1 MTKKYFFFDID
12 GTLLSEIDHMMP
24 DSCRETLQTLEKN
37 GHFVAIATSRPY
49 YLTKD
54 TAKEMGIKNYVCD
67 GGDGLVINEELVE
80 ILPLNKEDALS
91 LAKECIEANL
101 PIATSIDITNNR
113 YSPDIRFISS
123 YPKLKHAFD
132 FVTQDGFDVLQSQS
146 IHKMCIYCTKEDEQH
161 LPSLSKVPHNRLEQQ
176 MILEEAV
183 DKYKGIINM
192 MKRLNASL
200 DDVVEKAKAN
210 GRDLLFLILDG
221 VEDPHN
227 LGSIMRVAECAG
239 VTGIII
245 PKNRSVSVN
254 ETVVRVSVGA
264 SEHVN
269 VIKVTNINSTI
280 EELKKKGVFVFAA
293 DMDGQE
299 MYSVNLKGDIAIVVG
314 SEGFGVSA
322 LTRKLC
328 DGIIS
333 IPMFG
338 KVNSLNA
345 SVSAG
350 VVIYEAVRQRRK

>member
-1 MTKKYFFFDID
+1 MQIEGKNQVRELLNSDKTIEKLSILD
-12 GTLLSEIDHMMP
+12 GT
-24 DSCRETLQTLEKN
+24 
-37 GHFVAIATSRPY
+37 
-49 YLTKD
+49 KD
-54 TAKEMGIKNYVCD
+54 
-67 GGDGLVINEELVE
+67 
-80 ILPLNKEDALS
+80 EDIRAFAR
-91 LAKECIEANL
+91 LAKERRVKVEYLDKRTMDKMSITSHHQGV
-101 PIATSIDITNNR
+101 IATATE
-113 YSPDIRFISS
+113 F
-123 YPKLKHAFD
+123 
-132 FVTQDGFDVLQSQS
+132 
-146 IHKMCIYCTKEDEQH
+146 
-161 LPSLSKVPHNRLEQQ
+161 
-176 MILEEAV
+176 
-183 DKYKGIINM
+183 KY
-192 MKRLNASL
+192 ASL